1 MGIAYFLIGITW
13 AIGEAEE
20 DAMLWAIWAT
30 FLSGVAIQGF
40 RDETE
45 TPWRRGLGSLGSIFS
60 LFMLSFTFETELY
73 TYITWMFM
81 GVVSLGFGFAY
92 ISRMGEVSTLFAPDY
107 TDAKEAIIMQSDDEG
122 GSLSIPEPV
131 LEEVEDAEIEEEDA
145 EEEVEEEAETEE
157 EAVEEVI
164 EEEAVEEVV
173 EQKVATQPS
182 ASHSNFDLQLS
193 PPLMSAIQNSLAN
206 TPHDGFRPVVS
217 IAPNGNLK
225 IDFIPL

>member
-1 MGIAYFLIGITW
+1 
-13 AIGEAEE
+13 
-20 DAMLWAIWAT
+20 
-30 FLSGVAIQGF
+30 
-40 RDETE
+40 
-45 TPWRRGLGSLGSIFS
+45 
-60 LFMLSFTFETELY
+60 
-73 TYITWMFM
+73 
-81 GVVSLGFGFAY
+81 
-92 ISRMGEVSTLFAPDY
+92 SRMGEVSTLFAPDY

-157 EAVEEVI
+157 EAVEEAI